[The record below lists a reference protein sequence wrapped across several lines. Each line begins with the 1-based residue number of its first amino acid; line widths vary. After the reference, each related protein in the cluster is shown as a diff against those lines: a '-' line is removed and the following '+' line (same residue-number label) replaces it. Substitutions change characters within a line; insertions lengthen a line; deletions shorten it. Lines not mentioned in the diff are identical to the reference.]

1 MTNTAAARTTT
12 IEATYNCQVTNI
24 KPLSEATFEVE
35 LRSPK
40 DLTLDYRAGQYLQ
53 LKLDVYGD
61 GQEHSLSY
69 SIANS
74 FDPEVPRRLQLF
86 VQNHNPFANRILLQL
101 QVLKRSNEAV
111 RVKLPM
117 GKAFL
122 QTSLELPHLL
132 VAAGSGI
139 SKIKCLTEE
148 ILKQKPNAKT
158 NIYWSNRNVN
168 EFYLLDQF
176 KNWAEQ
182 HRNLAFT
189 PVLEAEDVSWRGRS
203 GYLYQVIGKDT
214 ADLSDTKAYLCGSPR
229 MVYGTIDELQ
239 EIGLKK
245 HNCYSDVF
253 EYSPRCTTR
262 KPQSIVSIA
271 HPTLP
276 KVS

>member
-1 MTNTAAARTTT
+1 M
-12 IEATYNCQVTNI
+12 
-24 KPLSEATFEVE
+24 
-35 LRSPK
+35 
-40 DLTLDYRAGQYLQ
+40 
-53 LKLDVYGD
+53 YGD

-176 KNWAEQ
+176 KNWAQQ
-182 HRNLAFT
+182 HRA
-189 PVLEAEDVSWRGRS
+189 ARGASQRQRGRS
-203 GYLYQVIGKDT
+203 PTISHVPWAPQLASSSMQVGR
-214 ADLSDTKAYLCGSPR
+214 S
-229 MVYGTIDELQ
+229 
-239 EIGLKK
+239 
-245 HNCYSDVF
+245 
-253 EYSPRCTTR
+253 
-262 KPQSIVSIA
+262 
-271 HPTLP
+271 
-276 KVS
+276 

>member
-86 VQNHNPFANRILLQL
+86 VQNCNPFANRILLQL

-203 GYLYQVIGKDT
+203 GYLYQVIGKDA
-214 ADLSDTKAYLCGSPR
+214 ADLSDTKAYLCGSPK

-239 EIGLKK
+239 EKGLKEQ
-245 HNCYSDVF
+245 NCYSDVF
-253 EYSPRCTTR
+253 EYSPRCTKR
-262 KPQSIVSIA
+262 KPHSIVSISQ
-271 HPTLP
+271 TVLP
-276 KVS
+276 KVG

>member
-1 MTNTAAARTTT
+1 MTNIAGARITTPQ
-12 IEATYNCQVTNI
+12 ATYNCQVMNI
-24 KPLSEATFEVE
+24 KPLSAATFEVE

-40 DLTLDYRAGQYLQ
+40 PLTLDYRAGQYLQ

-74 FDPEVPRRLQLF
+74 FDPEFPQRLQLF
-86 VQNHNPFANRILLQL
+86 MQSHNTFADRILLRL
-101 QVLKRSNEAV
+101 QGLKSSNDAV

-122 QTSLELPHLL
+122 QTNLELPHLL

-158 NIYWSNRNVN
+158 KIYWSNRKVD

-176 KNWAEQ
+176 QNWAKQ
-182 HRNLAFT
+182 HRNLTFT
-189 PVLEAEDVSWRGRS
+189 PVLEFESRSWCGRS
-203 GYLYQVIGKDT
+203 GYLYQSIATDI
-214 ADLSDTKAYLCGSPR
+214 ADLSDTKAYLCGSPK
-229 MVYGTIDELQ
+229 MVYGTIDQ
-239 EIGLKK
+239 LKK
-245 HNCYSDVF
+245 KGLAEQNCYSDVF
-253 EYSPRCTTR
+253 EYSPRTEKQNISATDSVC
-262 KPQSIVSIA
+262 
-271 HPTLP
+271 LP
-276 KVS
+276 A

>member
-1 MTNTAAARTTT
+1 MTNIAGARTTT
-12 IEATYNCQVTNI
+12 PKATYNCQVSNI
-24 KPLSEATFEVE
+24 KPLSAATFEVE

-40 DLTLDYRAGQYLQ
+40 PLTLHYRAGQYLQ

-74 FDPEVPRRLQLF
+74 FDPEFPQRLQLF
-86 VQNHNPFANRILLQL
+86 VQSHNPFANRILSQL
-101 QVLKRSNEAV
+101 RALKRSNDPV

-122 QTSLELPHLL
+122 QTNLELPHLL
-132 VAAGSGI
+132 IAAGSGI

-148 ILKQKPNAKT
+148 ILKQKPSAKAD
-158 NIYWSNRNVN
+158 IYWSNRNVD

-176 KNWAEQ
+176 QNWAKQ
-182 HRNLAFT
+182 RCSLTFT
-189 PVLEAEDVSWRGRS
+189 PVLESENGSWHGRS
-203 GYLYQVIGKDT
+203 GYLYKVIGTDT
-214 ADLSDTKAYLCGSPR
+214 ADLSNTKAYLCGSPK

-239 EIGLKK
+239 KQGLNEQ
-245 HNCYSDVF
+245 NCYSDVF
-253 EYSPRCTTR
+253 EYSPRCTER
-262 KPQSIVSIA
+262 KPHSIVSISQT
-271 HPTLP
+271 TLP